1 MKGVQRARFCHNRKD
16 AEDTYLPADDVL
28 YRLNN
33 GTPWHGRLDL
43 SGWGV
48 DDDNMSGIATVSK
61 EGSSKSLFT
70 NLEASGCPC

>member
-28 YRLNN
+28 YRLND
-33 GTPWHGRLDL
+33 GFPWHGRLDL

-48 DDDNMSGIATVSK
+48 DDDNMPGIAKVRQ
-61 EGSSKSLFT
+61 
-70 NLEASGCPC
+70 EALQNAGTGN